1 MNVGQRLLTREGD
14 AISLPPKA
22 TDILLLLLQ
31 NAGELVE
38 KDDLMKEVWPDSFV
52 EEGNLTQNIFTLRRA
67 LGDNRSNARFIET
80 VTGRGYRLIAPVTVL
95 DSQQPVSEVGV
106 AQLGPPPILAV
117 LPFVNA
123 TANHDLEYLAD
134 GVTDNII
141 NNLSQISKL
150 RVIPRVA
157 VFRYKGREIDPK
169 TFAEE
174 LGVDAMLL
182 GKIISRPTG
191 LMINVELVDASNGW
205 QLWGEKYDCEL
216 NDILEIQDKIAR
228 QIPATLRLS

>member
-1 MNVGQRLLTREGD
+1 MPHSSNHCYEFGPFRMNVGQRLLTREGD

-38 KDDLMKEVWPDSFV
+38 KDDLMREVWPDSFV

-95 DSQQPVSEVGV
+95 DSQQPVSEVGL

-134 GVTDNII
+134 GVQTTSLTIYR
-141 NNLSQISKL
+141 ISKL
-150 RVIPRVA
+150 RVMSRVA
-157 VFRYKGREIDPK
+157 VFRYKGERSI
-169 TFAEE
+169 
-174 LGVDAMLL
+174 
-182 GKIISRPTG
+182 
-191 LMINVELVDASNGW
+191 
-205 QLWGEKYDCEL
+205 
-216 NDILEIQDKIAR
+216 
-228 QIPATLRLS
+228 RLSPNWVWMRC